1 MVKVIIHSSQTTN
14 INDYQGNKETEEN
27 TLADTDLNAEIC
39 IKFLRN
45 KGKYGDPERV
55 IVTHKDTD
63 PITEQI
69 IINTAKK
76 EQHTATYEYRIKI
89 DFQESKKAKV
99 QEEET
104 FVYQKQNNVK
114 QTASAVKKSKEM
126 AVSKEQFIRE
136 MQKLGYMTNWIETRK
151 HVTFINNKTKT
162 RVRLARLEAWFDDKS
177 FTKESLISDFER
189 NYEEMELQKA
199 IVKNIIKYT

>member
-1 MVKVIIHSSQTTN
+1 
-14 INDYQGNKETEEN
+14 
-27 TLADTDLNAEIC
+27 
-39 IKFLRN
+39 
-45 KGKYGDPERV
+45 
-55 IVTHKDTD
+55 
-63 PITEQI
+63 
-69 IINTAKK
+69 
-76 EQHTATYEYRIKI
+76 
-89 DFQESKKAKV
+89 
-99 QEEET
+99 
-104 FVYQKQNNVK
+104 
-114 QTASAVKKSKEM
+114 M